1 MNLTIMRTGKNKLNN
16 ARAGGSKLGNSRM
29 ETDELDD
36 YTMGD
41 QELVDF
47 RMGDGDLNDN
57 RTGNGELDD
66 YGMGDEELG
75 SHRVEHSDPNN
86 HWARGNETN
95 VHATGSVVDSGMN
108 CIRPQVNNFNTNK
121 CCSLDALNPLPWKN
135 APKPDGSIAEFNKR
149 LNHCREYLHKFAMH
163 TPYYFLNLKA
173 KDIRPQNAR
182 GASVTPMEKGVGGGK
197 KQKRKF
203 AKITRGQLQHI

>member
-1 MNLTIMRTGKNKLNN
+1 MSLTILRTGNNKVYN
-16 ARAGGSKLGNSRM
+16 ARAGGSKLGDSRM

-41 QELVDF
+41 PGLVDF
-47 RMGDGDLNDN
+47 RMGD
-57 RTGNGELDD
+57 GELDD

-86 HWARGNETN
+86 HWARGDETI
-95 VHATGSVVDSGMN
+95 VHATGSAVGSGMN
-108 CIRPQVNNFNTNK
+108 CIRLKVNNSNANNYH
-121 CCSLDALNPLPWKN
+121 SLAALNPLPWKN
-135 APKPDGSIAEFNKR
+135 APKSDGSIAEFNKR

-182 GASVTPMEKGVGGGK
+182 GATFTPVQKEVGGRK
-197 KQKRKF
+197 KRKRKF
-203 AKITRGQLQHI
+203 AEITRGQL